1 MEQPLRYPFEAF
13 TDSTD
18 YLQIQAVEY
27 IPIQN
32 LNSNSTSSLV
42 STPGSRRNS
51 NTKLSGPA
59 IYLPIPSNVVD
70 GNSVDY
76 STSNLNSIVGAAV
89 GGVMN
94 IMEGGKAFI
103 NEDEKKLD
111 IGKGFD
117 KMGKGINDAL
127 NETSG
132 ASGGLDGIAGFLTR
146 KAASSAVSIFGANIS
161 PNEILSRQ
169 TGEIL
174 NPNLE
179 LLFGGPTLRSF
190 RFTFQMVA
198 RSNAE
203 GLEIKKIIRKLKK
216 DMAPITKNTTIQN
229 TTLKTPRVFELRYKQ
244 GASEHSFLHRFK
256 QCFLTDISV
265 NYTAEGTYA
274 TYEDGTPVSI
284 KMDLTFKEIEPIY
297 DIDYDEVGGVGY

>member
-27 IPIQN
+27 IPIKN
-32 LNSNSTSSLV
+32 LNSTSSLV

-70 GNSVDY
+70 GNSVEY
-76 STSNLNSIVGAAV
+76 STSNLNSIAGAAV

-94 IMEGGKAFI
+94 TMKKGGAFI
-103 NEDEKKLD
+103 DEDKKLD
-111 IGKGFD
+111 VGKGLEQI
-117 KMGKGINDAL
+117 GKGINDAL
-127 NETSG
+127 NETS
-132 ASGGLDGIAGFLTR
+132 AAAGGLDGIAGFLTR
-146 KAASSAVSIFGANIS
+146 KAASSAVGILGANIS
-161 PNEILSRQ
+161 PNEILSRE

-198 RSNAE
+198 RSNTE

>member
-1 MEQPLRYPFEAF
+1 MEQPLRYPLEAF

-27 IPIQN
+27 IPIKN
-32 LNSNSTSSLV
+32 LNSTSSLV

-51 NTKLSGPA
+51 STKLSGPA

-76 STSNLNSIVGAAV
+76 STSNLNSIAGAAV
-89 GGVMN
+89 GGIVNTMKGGSKFT
-94 IMEGGKAFI
+94 EGGDVNFKEGIAELQK
-103 NEDEKKLD
+103 N
-111 IGKGFD
+111 IGKTFD
-117 KMGKGINDAL
+117 
-127 NETSG
+127 ETTI
-132 ASGGLDGIAGFLTR
+132 AAGGLEGIAGFFTR
-146 KAASSAVSIFGANIS
+146 QAASSAAGILGANIS
-161 PNEILSRQ
+161 PNEILSRE

-198 RSNAE
+198 RSNTE

-229 TTLKTPRVFELRYKQ
+229 TTLKTPRVFELKYKQ

>member
-27 IPIQN
+27 IPIKN
-32 LNSNSTSSLV
+32 LNSTSSLV

-70 GNSVDY
+70 GNSVEY
-76 STSNLNSIVGAAV
+76 STSNLNSIAGAAV
-89 GGVMN
+89 GGVVNTMTGGSEFTKDGNLN
-94 IMEGGKAFI
+94 IKAGT
-103 NEDEKKLD
+103 E
-111 IGKGFD
+111 
-117 KMGKGINDAL
+117 AL
-127 NETSG
+127 YSNIKTATSEVIS
-132 ASGGLDGIAGFLTR
+132 AAGGLEGIAGFLTR
-146 KAASSAVSIFGANIS
+146 QAASSAVNIFGANIS

-169 TGEIL
+169 DGEIL

-198 RSNAE
+198 RSNTE

-216 DMAPITKNTTIQN
+216 DMAPITKNTTVQN

>member
-27 IPIQN
+27 IPIKN
-32 LNSNSTSSLV
+32 LNSTSSLV

-76 STSNLNSIVGAAV
+76 STSNLNSIAGAAV
-89 GGVMN
+89 GGVMK
-94 IMEGGKAFI
+94 IMKEGEAFTEGGK
-103 NEDEKKLD
+103 LD
-111 IGKGFD
+111 VGKGLEQ
-117 KMGKGINDAL
+117 MGKGINDAL
-127 NETSG
+127 NETS
-132 ASGGLDGIAGFLTR
+132 AAAGGLEGIAGFLTR
-146 KAASSAVSIFGANIS
+146 QAASSAVNIFGANIS

-244 GASEHSFLHRFK
+244 GASDHSFLHRFK

-297 DIDYDEVGGVGY
+297 DVDYDSQQGQGGVGY

>member
-27 IPIQN
+27 IPIKN
-32 LNSNSTSSLV
+32 LNSTSSLV

-76 STSNLNSIVGAAV
+76 STSNLNSIAGAAV
-89 GGVMN
+89 GGVIN
-94 IMEGGKAFI
+94 TMEGGKKFT
-103 NEDEKKLD
+103 EGGLD
-111 IGKGFD
+111 ITRGLETVGTNLSKVVD
-117 KMGKGINDAL
+117 
-127 NETSG
+127 ETS
-132 ASGGLDGIAGFLTR
+132 AAAGGLDGIAGFLTR
-146 KAASSAVSIFGANIS
+146 QLASSAVNIFGANIS

>member
-27 IPIQN
+27 IPIKN
-32 LNSNSTSSLV
+32 LNSTSSLV

-76 STSNLNSIVGAAV
+76 STSNLNSIAGAAV
-89 GGVMN
+89 GGVMK
-94 IMEGGKAFI
+94 IMKEGEAFTEGGK
-103 NEDEKKLD
+103 LD
-111 IGKGFD
+111 VGKGLKQIGKSV
-117 KMGKGINDAL
+117 NDVL
-127 NETSG
+127 NETS
-132 ASGGLDGIAGFLTR
+132 AAAGGLEGAAGFLTR
-146 KAASSAVSIFGANIS
+146 QAASSAAGILGANIS

-198 RSNAE
+198 RSNTE

-244 GASEHSFLHRFK
+244 GANEHSFLHKFK